1 MATLGSLAINLT
13 ARTAGLTKGLG
24 KAKKSIGGF
33 GKSLRGAVGALAPL
47 GMPLAAGAGIAA
59 IVREGA
65 GFQKQMSAIQAV
77 NGATESQMASLRA
90 EALRLGSTT
99 AFSATQ
105 AAEGMEA
112 LARAGFTVDETM
124 SATSAALNLA
134 AADGMDLGQAAD
146 ITAAAVRQFGLD
158 AKYSGA
164 VADVLAKG
172 SALGQTNVEH
182 LGNALGYAASGA
194 RMAGKGID
202 ETVAVLSLLSTAIGK
217 DKAGRALDA
226 MMRGISKPSAT
237 AQAELDALGLKFR
250 TLDDQIKPTSKI
262 VDEFAGALSD
272 KGPAEQL
279 RILNTVFDSVGARA
293 MGGLLGLQSGDQS
306 AGDAIDKQIEG
317 VRDAGFA
324 IEAAE
329 TRLDNVTGAFT
340 KVKSAVSGMANNV
353 FATIEGPL
361 QSGLES
367 FAGWIGGPLTEGF
380 KLFAQDAVGA
390 FQWLGETIGSVSG
403 WIKDM
408 VTVGTVYFDNF
419 GLVWDLMVG
428 EMQLSFMKF
437 VNFLPQLLG
446 DAINDLTSMLPE
458 WAQTELDLKPF
469 DPRALDGLELM
480 LERKQKEL
488 DKKAGDAIAHS
499 RAMEALESKPEPE
512 APKGFDQD
520 TLAAL
525 GGGVPGA
532 ATDIE
537 TPTATSETKAPLM
550 AALAGSKEAYSI
562 LNRAMKGE
570 EKELR
575 DVQKNTKATVGE
587 LKDLNENFGDLLDKF
602 EPEFATIGA

>member
-90 EALRLGSTT
+90 EAERLGRST
-99 AFSATQ
+99 AFSGRE

-112 LARAGFTVDETM
+112 LARAGFTVEETLT
-124 SATSAALNLA
+124 ATSAALNLA
-134 AADGMDLGQAAD
+134 AADGLELKEAAG
-146 ITAAAVRQFGLD
+146 ITASTIRQFGLD
-158 AKYSGA
+158 ASNAGA
-164 VADVLAKG
+164 VTDVLAKG
-172 SALGQTNVEH
+172 AASGLVNVSQ
-182 LGNALGYAASGA
+182 LGNAMGFAASAA
-194 RMAGKGID
+194 RLAGKGVF
-202 ETVAVLSLLSTAIGK
+202 ETTSALSVLSTQIGA
-217 DKAGRALDA
+217 DKSGRALRSIFA
-226 MMRGISKPSAT
+226 SMAKPTSE
-237 AQAELDALGLKFR
+237 AQAQLDALGLSFI
-250 TLDDQIKPTSKI
+250 DSSGNIKPLATTG
-262 VDEFAGALSD
+262 DEFGAALAGM
-272 KGPAEQL
+272 PAGEQM
-279 RILNTVFDSVGARA
+279 RILNTVFDKQTASAF
-293 MGGLLGLQSGDQS
+293 GGLMAAGGEELRRVEGDLQG
-306 AGDAIDKQIEG
+306 AG
-317 VRDAGFA
+317 GFA
-324 IEAAE
+324 ADAAE
-329 TRLDNVTGAFT
+329 TQLDNVTGAFT
-340 KVKSAVSGMANNV
+340 KVKSAMSGLAIDV
-353 FATIEGPL
+353 FQTIKGPL

-367 FAGWIGGPLTEGF
+367 LAGWIGGPLTEGF
-380 KLFAQDAVGA
+380 SIMAQGAVGA

-408 VTVGTVYFDNF
+408 VTTGFVYFDNF
-419 GLVWDLMVG
+419 GLVWDQVVD
-428 EMQLSFMKF
+428 SMKLAFIDFINF
-437 VNFLPQLLG
+437 VPKYFGKTIN
-446 DAINDLTSMLPE
+446 AITSMLPE
-458 WAQTELDLKPF
+458 SMQTKLDRRIVDTGFLDNRMAKRATELRTKVD
-469 DPRALDGLELM
+469 
-480 LERKQKEL
+480 
-488 DKKAGDAIAHS
+488 DAIAA
-499 RAMEALESKPEPE
+499 RKAMEALESKPEPE

-525 GGGVPGA
+525 GGGVPGGA

-537 TPTATSETKAPLM
+537 TPTATSETKTPLT